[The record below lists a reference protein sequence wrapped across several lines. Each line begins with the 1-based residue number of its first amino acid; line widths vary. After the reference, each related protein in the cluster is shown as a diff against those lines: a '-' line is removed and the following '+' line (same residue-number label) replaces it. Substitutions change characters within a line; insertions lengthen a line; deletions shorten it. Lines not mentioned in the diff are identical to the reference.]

1 MLLRVRSRDGL
12 ERVEVPAGATVA
24 ALRERIAAQLG
35 VAAEEQTLSARQ
47 EVLLSPAP
55 RAFADMADPGA
66 RLDALGLAHGSIVF
80 LAYAA
85 GARVAAAPS
94 APVTPSGAF
103 GRHMTVDDMIA
114 RQTRIE
120 RQEKPHCASVS
131 FDRDAAN
138 AFQSYVHESLA
149 FSVKRGGF
157 LYGTVDDGGEVF
169 VEFIYEPPQEGHA
182 KELELRRDAEE
193 ERRVGIIAEGLGCRL
208 VGFILTQSMEESR
221 DYTMSGA
228 EVMQVAALQA
238 ESSFEHFATAIVKLE
253 TVEDGEPEVH
263 FEAFQLSD
271 QCVKLYKDGFFIES
285 PNTEPKLSKVS
296 KEVIVAGKDVT
307 EVDND
312 FFLVPVKILDH
323 QGPLSCTFPVENR
336 FPSPVTA
343 DIRAHLER
351 HKRLPYQRR
360 IADFHLLLFLSI
372 LLDPSTDVPLLT
384 QAVRTQQPVPDGY
397 QLMIES
403 YGAS

>member
-1 MLLRVRSRDGL
+1 
-12 ERVEVPAGATVA
+12 
-24 ALRERIAAQLG
+24 
-35 VAAEEQTLSARQ
+35 
-47 EVLLSPAP
+47 
-55 RAFADMADPGA
+55 
-66 RLDALGLAHGSIVF
+66 
-80 LAYAA
+80 
-85 GARVAAAPS
+85 
-94 APVTPSGAF
+94 
-103 GRHMTVDDMIA
+103 MTVDDMIA

-157 LYGTVDDGGEVF
+157 LYGTVNDDGEVS
-169 VEFIYEPPQEGHA
+169 VDFIYELPQEGHA
-182 KELELRRDAEE
+182 KELVLRRDAEE

-208 VGFILTQSMEESR
+208 VGFIFTQSMEESR

-271 QCVKLYKDGFFIES
+271 QCVKLYKDGLFVES
-285 PNTEPKLSKVS
+285 PNTEPKLSKMS
-296 KEVIVAGKDVT
+296 KEVIVAGKDTT